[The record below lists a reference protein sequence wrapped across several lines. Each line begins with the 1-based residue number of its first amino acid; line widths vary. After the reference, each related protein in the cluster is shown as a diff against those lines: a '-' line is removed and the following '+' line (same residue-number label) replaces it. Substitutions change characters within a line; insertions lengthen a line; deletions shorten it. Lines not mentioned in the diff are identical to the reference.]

1 MAGTLCALSTISKLE
16 RIDSKDIALNT
27 NKIITH
33 LIQDMSTGHLSC
45 NPLFTVPLVDTKF
58 FAVVIEF
65 DDYVQLEERIITHW
79 TS

>member
-1 MAGTLCALSTISKLE
+1 MAGTLCALSTINKLE

-27 NKIITH
+27 NKINTH
-33 LIQDMSTGHLSC
+33 LIQEIKAQVIYHSI
-45 NPLFTVPLVDTKF
+45 LFSLYLWRYKV

-65 DDYVQLEERIITHW
+65 DDYVQLEERRITHW